1 MKLLAL
7 TYGTEGDTRPLAVLC
22 RALMDA
28 GHEVMLLADG
38 ATLGS
43 AIALGVPHAAL
54 SGNIRDEL
62 STLMA
67 GGKGVNATA
76 ASLASIANAKTR
88 SWMQQTAEAAIGCDG
103 LIVSGLA
110 AFVGLSVAEHLGIRA
125 IGAGL
130 IPISPTQAF
139 ASPFLASRWM
149 PAAFNRISHHA
160 VNNLLWLAFR
170 KATNSARQ
178 SVLGLPPRR
187 KLWTAHPMLYGV
199 SPALLPEPQDWP
211 AHTLLCGQWLA
222 PAESWVPPATL
233 KAFLDEGEP
242 PVYLGFGS
250 MVGFDRKAVLNA
262 FIDAAQGLRVLLYP
276 GWSGMPDD
284 MTLLDNFFIIEET
297 PHQWLFP
304 RTSLVIHHG
313 GSGTTHSA
321 CRAGVPSVVLPFAGD
336 QFFWAQQL
344 KRLGVAGD
352 PVVTRKLERDKL
364 KQAIGFAQRA
374 ETRQRAS
381 ALGKRMAQEN
391 GTATAVAEIETLLRP

>member
-1 MKLLAL
+1 
-7 TYGTEGDTRPLAVLC
+7 
-22 RALMDA
+22 
-28 GHEVMLLADG
+28 
-38 ATLGS
+38 
-43 AIALGVPHAAL
+43 
-54 SGNIRDEL
+54 
-62 STLMA
+62 
-67 GGKGVNATA
+67 
-76 ASLASIANAKTR
+76 
-88 SWMQQTAEAAIGCDG
+88 
-103 LIVSGLA
+103 
-110 AFVGLSVAEHLGIRA
+110 
-125 IGAGL
+125 
-130 IPISPTQAF
+130 
-139 ASPFLASRWM
+139 
-149 PAAFNRISHHA
+149 
-160 VNNLLWLAFR
+160 
-170 KATNSARQ
+170 
-178 SVLGLPPRR
+178 
-187 KLWTAHPMLYGV
+187 
-199 SPALLPEPQDWP
+199 
-211 AHTLLCGQWLA
+211 
-222 PAESWVPPATL
+222 
-233 KAFLDEGEP
+233 
-242 PVYLGFGS
+242 